1 MWITIGQQCQK
12 HHDTNGK
19 SNRRKAIADAAGVP
33 WWKQRD
39 LLLSKGGSNDDRK
52 MKNGAR
58 TMGGERVVRQSWS
71 RAAKKM
77 KWKPKAES

>member
-1 MWITIGQQCQK
+1 MAVLWITIGQQCQK

-58 TMGGERVVRQSWS
+58 TMGGKRGWLGEMDQEQQR
-71 RAAKKM
+71 K
-77 KWKPKAES
+77 